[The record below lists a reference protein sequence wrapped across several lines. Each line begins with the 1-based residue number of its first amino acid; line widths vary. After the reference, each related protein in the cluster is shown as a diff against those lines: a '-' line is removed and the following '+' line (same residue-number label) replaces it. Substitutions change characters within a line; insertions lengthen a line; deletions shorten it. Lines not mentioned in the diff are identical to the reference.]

1 MSQPG
6 PVTGT
11 WRKST
16 RCESQKCVEVAE
28 VAAGMAVRNSTDPE
42 RHVVFSATA
51 WRAFVGTVRAR
62 EFDRN

>member
-6 PVTGT
+6 SVMGT

-28 VAAGMAVRNSTDPE
+28 VTAGMAVRNSTDPS
-42 RHVVFSATA
+42 RHIVFPATA
-51 WRAFVGTVRAR
+51 WQAFVDTVRAR
-62 EFDRN
+62 EFDLG

>member
-16 RCESQKCVEVAE
+16 RCESQKCVEVSE
-28 VAAGMAVRNSTDPE
+28 VTAGMAVRNSTDPD
-42 RHVVFSATA
+42 RYVVFPATA
-51 WRAFVGTVRAR
+51 WQAFVDTVRAR
-62 EFDRN
+62 EFGHR